1 VQRRHPIINYYQDV
15 IANYFTKLL
24 MGAMDRNELIDRLA
38 SLPLFAS
45 VPHKDLEW
53 VATRGEVQT
62 YLPATTVRRVG
73 EPVEEMMIL
82 LSGRIAAYAVR
93 GGGWRMIGEFKA
105 GEVMG
110 IVPYSRMRKAPANLV
125 AEDDAIAV
133 SLHRTHFPDLTRDCP
148 NMTTALV
155 HHMLDRAREFRTVQ
169 LNDDRL
175 QSLSR
180 FASGLAHE
188 LNNPAAAAARS
199 ARSLSFL
206 LDEAERASRALAAA
220 RLSDAQLEAIDATLA
235 KCRGSL
241 QTRSVLELADRED
254 DISDWL
260 VRNNI
265 DPALADALAAKDVS
279 ISDLDQLAI
288 AIPPD
293 PLARAI
299 RWIAL
304 GSEAREAARQI
315 ESATERIH
323 ELVSAV
329 KGFTFM
335 DRVGIPEEVDIE
347 RGLADTIAV
356 LDRKSRAKSVE
367 VRLETSAD
375 VPRVHGFG
383 SEINQVWEKLIDN
396 AIDASAA
403 DGKVIITV
411 TSREDSVIVKV
422 TDNGPGIP
430 EENRARVFDPFFTT
444 KPVGQGTGL
453 GLDIAR
459 RIVHL
464 HHGDIDLKTQPGKT
478 VFRVRLPITGVRNM
492 RADPQGG

>member
-1 VQRRHPIINYYQDV
+1 
-15 IANYFTKLL
+15 
-24 MGAMDRNELIDRLA
+24 MDRNELIDRLA

-53 VATRGEVQT
+53 VAARGEVHAYPPT
-62 YLPATTVRRVG
+62 TTVRRAG
-73 EPVEEMMIL
+73 DQVEEMTIL
-82 LSGRIAAYAVR
+82 LSGHIAAYAVR

-105 GEVMG
+105 GDVTG
-110 IVPYSRMRKAPANLV
+110 VVPYSRMRKAPANLV
-125 AEDDAIAV
+125 AEDDAIMV
-133 SLHRTHFPDLTRDCP
+133 SLHCKHFQDLTRDCP
-148 NMTTALV
+148 DMTTALV

-188 LNNPAAAAARS
+188 LNNPATAAARS
-199 ARSLSFL
+199 ARSLPSL
-206 LDEAERASRALAAA
+206 LEESERTSRALAAA
-220 RLSDAQLEAIDATLA
+220 KLSDAQLEAIDTTLA
-235 KCRGSL
+235 KCRDTL

-254 DISDWL
+254 NISDWL
-260 VRNNI
+260 ESHGI
-265 DPALADALAAKDVS
+265 DPMRADALASKDIS
-279 ISDLDQLAI
+279 ISDLDQLAL

-293 PLARAI
+293 PLALAI

-323 ELVSAV
+323 ELVNAV

-335 DRVGIPEEVDIE
+335 DRVGIPEEVDVE
-347 RGLADTIAV
+347 QGLADTIAV

-367 VRLETSAD
+367 VRLETAAD
-375 VPRVHGFG
+375 IPRVQGFG
-383 SEINQVWEKLIDN
+383 SELNQVWEKLIDN
-396 AIDASAA
+396 AIDAVAA
-403 DGKVIITV
+403 NGKVTIIV
-411 TSREDSVIVKV
+411 TSREESVIVKV

-478 VFRVRLPITGVRNM
+478 VFRVKLPIAGVRNM
-492 RADPQGG
+492 SADPYGG